1 MSWILNLARPHNLA
15 KSNKIYIHTHTY
27 IYMCVYTIWLN
38 LHLLLGQSSTPFL
51 APRYYRKDWRDP
63 TVRQHLPVPPPPR
76 AGCHATSD
84 VGAAGVGRLVKGCE
98 MMTMMGISW
107 EYPTIIGYI
116 AGMPNFYNGI
126 SLENPTIVTMEY
138 HGNSQLLET
147 LLSFE
152 SCRRCRQR
160 RVPRSLVSS
169 GRLSWPS
176 VLLAPGTT
184 QLGQTVRFRTI
195 QDH

>member
-1 MSWILNLARPHNLA
+1 MTKPPLVAWSIQHSIFGPQVLPKRLARPNGA
-15 KSNKIYIHTHTY
+15 AA
-27 IYMCVYTIWLN
+27 
-38 LHLLLGQSSTPFL
+38 F
-51 APRYYRKDWRDP
+51 AR
-63 TVRQHLPVPPPPR
+63 PPPPR